1 MLSTKSVLP
10 NFLKTLLITSMAFGS
25 VAAYAGHHLE
35 GEKKVGD
42 MKEMK
47 ADKMHKE
54 HDAKHEMTKE
64 MHKEHDAKHK
74 MTKEMHKEHDAKHE
88 MSDEAAKGM
97 MDAEEKTAPEE

>member
-10 NFLKTLLITSMAFGS
+10 NLLKTLLITAMAFGS

-42 MKEMK
+42 LKEMK

-54 HDAKHEMTKE
+54 HEAKDEMTKE
-64 MHKEHDAKHK
+64 MHKEHDAK
-74 MTKEMHKEHDAKHE
+74 KEMA
-88 MSDEAAKGM
+88 DEAAEGM
-97 MDAEEKTAPEE
+97 MEAEEKVAPNE